1 MTRQTSLP
9 ESGLRAPRVARIRCL
24 RPGEHRRAGR
34 ALTALLLAASSMAA
48 GAQGLPMYRAQP
60 PDGLA
65 LPDLPVQD
73 PPQEVV
79 GPDPRLPAPQA
90 SLVPT
95 VKIAPAVGWLPGQS
109 PTPAP
114 ALQVHRFADG
124 LDHPRWL
131 YVLPNADVLVAEAN
145 KPTRRTASV
154 SAWVQGLAMKRAGAG
169 TPSADRIT
177 LLRDT
182 DGDGVADER
191 HVFLQDLASPFGMAL
206 VGDTLYVANA
216 DALVAVPYRS
226 GMTRVESAPVVVLP
240 LPAGRNH
247 HWTKNILA
255 SEDGRT
261 LYISVGSNSNIGE
274 HGMDEEQGRAAIWA
288 YDVATGRARVFA
300 SGLRNPNG
308 MAFAPGTRTLWT
320 VVNERD
326 GLGNDLVPDYLTSVS
341 DGAFYGWPYS
351 WWGEH
356 VDARVQPQR
365 PDLVAR
371 AKAPDYALG
380 AHVAALG
387 LSTSAGLSGWPR
399 GFAQG
404 MFIGEH
410 GSWNRKP
417 LTGYQVVFVPFSDG
431 QPAGSPVKVL
441 DGFVNQDGQ
450 ARGRPVGVAVDR
462 GGGLLVADDVGNV
475 VWRVTARPR

>member
-1 MTRQTSLP
+1 MTRRNLFSENGKGTPPPWAYGGWGPSRL
-9 ESGLRAPRVARIRCL
+9 
-24 RPGEHRRAGR
+24 RRAGR
-34 ALTALLLAASSMAA
+34 ILLATVWVASAMSV
-48 GAQGLPMYRAQP
+48 GAQGMSTPRLPSSEVP
-60 PDGLA
+60 V
-65 LPDLPVQD
+65 LPELPVQ
-73 PPQEVV
+73 PPPPEGV
-79 GPDPRLPAPQA
+79 GPDPRLPAPQE

-95 VKIAPAVGWLPGQS
+95 VKIAKAVGWLPGQS
-109 PTPAP
+109 PTAAG

-124 LDHPRWL
+124 LDHPRWIH
-131 YVLPNADVLVAEAN
+131 VLPNGDVLVAEAN
-145 KPTRRTASV
+145 KPTRRSASV
-154 SAWVQGLAMKRAGAG
+154 SGWVQGLVMKRAGAG
-169 TPSADRIT
+169 VPSADRIT

-191 HVFLQDLASPFGMAL
+191 HVFLEDLASPFGMAL
-206 VGDTLYVANA
+206 VGETLYVANA
-216 DALVAVPYRS
+216 DALVSVPYRS
-226 GMTRVESAPVVVLP
+226 GMTRAESAPVPVLP
-240 LPAGRNH
+240 LPSGRNH
-247 HWTKNILA
+247 HWTKNVVA

-261 LYISVGSNSNIGE
+261 LFISVGSNSNIGE
-274 HGMDEEQGRAAIWA
+274 HGMEEEQGRAAIWA

-326 GLGNDLVPDYLTSVS
+326 GLGNDLVPDYLTSVE
-341 DGAFYGWPYS
+341 DGAFYGWPYA
-351 WWGEH
+351 WWGQY
-356 VDARVQPQR
+356 VDVRVKPPR
-365 PDLVAR
+365 PDLVAK

-387 LSTSAGLSGWPR
+387 LSTSAGLTGWPR

-410 GSWNRKP
+410 GSWNRNP
-417 LTGYQVVFVPFSDG
+417 MTGYQVVFVPFSGG
-431 QPAGSPVKVL
+431 QPAGSPVTVL
-441 DGFVNQDGQ
+441 DGFVNLDGQ